1 MRNWM
6 MCVALAMLPAA
17 LAAQAVD
24 YQLQLAP
31 GEVVVN
37 VTASGNYIQRG
48 TVAQLRGQLAAEAA
62 SVLDADLANKQNFD
76 LLVNSLTMLGVNPS
90 QIRQTKVTPA
100 TTTAAGQARSVW
112 YIDIELYDLSRL
124 AEVTSAMEGADVR
137 SIQPAVYDVRDRSV
151 LLVAARQ
158 RAIDNARREADAYA
172 TALGL
177 AVRRVTRVGEKT
189 ASVEAAGARSELGN
203 EGDVVATVKVDIDV
217 LLGPMFTPPAVP
229 VSVPEPAITAGTP

>member
-6 MCVALAMLPAA
+6 IGLAMALLPAA
-17 LAAQAVD
+17 ISAQAVD

-37 VTASGNYIQRG
+37 VAASGNYIQRG

-177 AVRRVTRVGEKT
+177 AVRRVTRVGEKS
-189 ASVEAAGARSELGN
+189 ASVEAAGAGSELGN

-217 LLGPMFTPPAVP
+217 LLGPMFMPPAVP